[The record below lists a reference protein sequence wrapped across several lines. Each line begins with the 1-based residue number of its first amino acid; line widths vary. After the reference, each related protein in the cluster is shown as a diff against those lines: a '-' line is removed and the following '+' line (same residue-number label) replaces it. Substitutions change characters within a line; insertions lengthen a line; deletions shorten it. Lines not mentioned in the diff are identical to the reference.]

1 MRSSFT
7 IGRIA
12 GIEIGVHWSWLFI
25 FVLITWSFAQ
35 GLLEHY
41 FPEWSEGRR
50 WAIGAT
56 IALIFFASLLLHE
69 LSHSLLARARGIPVR
84 GITLYLFGGVSNLG
98 REAQS
103 AREEFMISIVGP
115 LTSLALGAVFAI
127 LWAALRSSAPG
138 GAAIAGYL
146 AFINGALAAFN
157 LLPAF
162 PLDGGRVFRSIIW
175 ARNRD
180 ILRATRTAARV
191 AEYVAYGL
199 MVAGAAQILFYD
211 FVGGI
216 WTILIGVF
224 LHGASATSY
233 QQLVE
238 QKTLQGVTAGEVAST
253 AYDPVPP
260 DMTVAQLVEE
270 HVLTRHGRYYPVMAG
285 EELLGLITLADIRHH
300 ERAEWP
306 KTTVFHVMTPFE
318 RLRTVSPGENVI
330 NALHVMAEADVH
342 QVPVVEGRRLLG
354 IISRGD
360 ILRLIQVRREMAFEG

>member
-50 WAIGAT
+50 WAMGA
-56 IALIFFASLLLHE
+56 IVALIFFASLLLHE
-69 LSHSLLARARGIPVR
+69 LSHSLLARARGIPVK

-98 REAQS
+98 REPQS
-103 AREEFMISIVGP
+103 AREEFMIAIVGP

-127 LWAALRSSAPG
+127 LWAVLRPSAPG

-157 LLPAF
+157 LLPGF

-199 MVAGAAQILFYD
+199 MVAGAAQILFYN
-211 FVGGI
+211 FVGGV
-216 WTILIGVF
+216 WTILIGIF
-224 LHGASATSY
+224 LRGASAASY
-233 QQLVE
+233 QQLLE

-306 KTTVFHVMTPFE
+306 KTTLFRVMTPFE
-318 RLRTVSPGENVI
+318 RLRTVSPGENAV

>member
-50 WAIGAT
+50 WAIGA
-56 IALIFFASLLLHE
+56 IVALIFFASLLLHE

-127 LWAALRSSAPG
+127 LWAVLRSSAPG

-199 MVAGAAQILFYD
+199 MVAGAAQILFHNL
-211 FVGGI
+211 VGGV

-224 LHGASATSY
+224 LHGASAASY

-285 EELLGLITLADIRHH
+285 GELLGLITLADIRRH

-306 KTTVFHVMTPFE
+306 KTTLFRVMTPFE
-318 RLRTVSPGENVI
+318 RLRTVSPGENAI
-330 NALHVMAEADVH
+330 NALHVMAEADIH

>member
-50 WAIGAT
+50 WAMGA
-56 IALIFFASLLLHE
+56 IVALIFFASLLLHE
-69 LSHSLLARARGIPVR
+69 LSHSLLARARGIPVK

-98 REAQS
+98 REPQS
-103 AREEFMISIVGP
+103 AREEFMIAIVGP

-127 LWAALRSSAPG
+127 LWAVLRPSAPG
-138 GAAIAGYL
+138 EAAIAGYL

-157 LLPAF
+157 LLPGF

-180 ILRATRTAARV
+180 ILRATRTAAGV

-199 MVAGAAQILFYD
+199 MVAGAAQILFYN
-211 FVGGI
+211 FVGGV

-224 LHGASATSY
+224 LRGASAASY
-233 QQLVE
+233 QQLLE

-306 KTTVFHVMTPFE
+306 KTTLFRVMTPFE
-318 RLRTVSPGENVI
+318 RLRTVSPGENAV

>member
-35 GLLEHY
+35 GLLKHY
-41 FPEWSEGRR
+41 FPEWSDGRR
-50 WAIGAT
+50 WAIGA
-56 IALIFFASLLLHE
+56 IVALIFFASLLLHE
-69 LSHSLLARARGIPVR
+69 LSHSLLAKARGIPVR
-84 GITLYLFGGVSNLG
+84 GITLYLFGGVSSLG

-103 AREEFMISIVGP
+103 AREEFMIAIVGP

-127 LWAALRSSAPG
+127 LWAVLRPSAPG

-180 ILRATRTAARV
+180 ILRATRTAAKV

-199 MVAGAAQILFYD
+199 MVAGAAQILFYN
-211 FVGGI
+211 FVGGM

-224 LHGASATSY
+224 LRGASAASY
-233 QQLVE
+233 QELVE

-270 HVLTRHGRYYPVMAG
+270 HVLTRHGRYYPVVAG

-306 KTTVFHVMTPFE
+306 KTTLFRVMTPFE
-318 RLRTVSPGENVI
+318 RLRTVSPGESAI
-330 NALHVMAEADVH
+330 NALHVMAEADIH

-360 ILRLIQVRREMAFEG
+360 ILRLIQVRREMAVEG